1 MVEHITNLV
10 NFIGGLG
17 MFFYGVETMSAS
29 MQKAVGE
36 RFKNVLKTITKN
48 PLLSLFL
55 GALMTIVIQSSST
68 TTIMVIAFDTT

>member
-36 RFKNVLKTITKN
+36 RFKNVLKTMSIELIKVYSEIRTARILK
-48 PLLSLFL
+48 FL
-55 GALMTIVIQSSST
+55 
-68 TTIMVIAFDTT
+68 